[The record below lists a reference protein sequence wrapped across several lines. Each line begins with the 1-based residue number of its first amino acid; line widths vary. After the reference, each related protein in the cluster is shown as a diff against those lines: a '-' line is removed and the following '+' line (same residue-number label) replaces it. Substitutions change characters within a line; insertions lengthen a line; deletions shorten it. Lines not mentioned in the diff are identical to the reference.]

1 MRLLYHVFC
10 DIQNNQYEGK
20 SYQLKVK
27 AEADNTYQ
35 DLVVIFQPEFLWNYA
50 IIIPYNHCSS

>member
-1 MRLLYHVFC
+1 MRLLNQVYC

-20 SYQLKVK
+20 SCQLKVK

-35 DLVVIFQPEFLWNYA
+35 DLVVTFQPEFLWNYA
-50 IIIPYNHCSS
+50 IIIPYSHCSS